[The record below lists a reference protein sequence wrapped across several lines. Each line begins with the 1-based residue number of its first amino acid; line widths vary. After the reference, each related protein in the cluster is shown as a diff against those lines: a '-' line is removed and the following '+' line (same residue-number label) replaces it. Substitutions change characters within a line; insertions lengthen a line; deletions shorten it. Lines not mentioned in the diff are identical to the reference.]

1 MRNAKCE
8 RLTYIL
14 LRISIFALFSMK
26 TILLISPYWKEPHRW
41 MVSSY
46 KLAELWQR
54 MGYRV
59 VVVCMGEKTGKE
71 VASETLTIYRV
82 KDFFLPDPLNLGI
95 APTFFFHVL
104 RALKNEKPDI
114 TIVNKAMFFSSL
126 TVPMLRLLGRKPIL
140 TTDALVG
147 MTWQPRGIFSKIL
160 MSSIAWTIGW
170 IILLSAK
177 QIIFFHPQPSG
188 LLKILGIARKS
199 QVIPTGIDESKYISL
214 KQDGK
219 INVTYVGRLESV
231 KGVDDF
237 LAAVNGLISQYI
249 NLNAQVVGWY
259 KEGHRL
265 VSEYED
271 KVTFTGLRDDIPQ
284 ILSKTDI
291 FVLPSYSEGLSN
303 ALMEAMASSCA
314 CIATEVGGNRYLIE
328 NGVSGFL
335 YPPGDREALKSHIRR
350 LIEDDSKRKS
360 LGAAARTRIES
371 EFSWDVV
378 EEKYASLFEDA
389 SR

>member
-1 MRNAKCE
+1 MR
-8 RLTYIL
+8 
-14 LRISIFALFSMK
+14 

-59 VVVCMGEKTGKE
+59 VVVCMGAKTGEE
-71 VASETLTIYRV
+71 VSSETLTIYRV

-126 TVPMLRLLGRKPIL
+126 TIPMLRLLGRKPIL

-147 MTWQPRGIFSKIL
+147 MTWQPRSLFSKIL

-170 IILLSAK
+170 LILLSAK
-177 QIIFFHPQPSG
+177 KIVFFHPQPKG
-188 LLKILGIARKS
+188 MLKVLGISRKS
-199 QVIPTGIDESKYISL
+199 QVIPTGIDESKFMSS
-214 KQDGK
+214 KRGGS

-237 LAAVNGLISQYI
+237 LAAVNPLINQYI
-249 NLNAQVVGWY
+249 NMHVQVVGWY

-265 VSEYED
+265 VKEYQD
-271 KVTFTGLRDDIPQ
+271 KVEFMGLRDDIPQ
-284 ILSKTDI
+284 ILSKTAI

-335 YPPGDREALKSHIRR
+335 FPPGDREALKSHIRR
-350 LIEDDSKRKS
+350 LIEDDSKRRS
-360 LGAAARTRIES
+360 LGEAARMRIEN
-371 EFSWDVV
+371 EFSWSRV
-378 EEKYASLFEDA
+378 EEKYATLFGDVF
-389 SR
+389 R